1 MPRQSATKTP
11 LNCVRSSP
19 NNTHHCLG
27 RKSLLSR
34 SLRCDMN
41 RLESLQTE
49 LDKHERNGDTMYL
62 TVQWYHGKWHADVVV
77 NRTRGNCTWVGPS
90 FDAYGNDMYSVAR

>member
-1 MPRQSATKTP
+1 
-11 LNCVRSSP
+11 
-19 NNTHHCLG
+19 
-27 RKSLLSR
+27 
-34 SLRCDMN
+34 MN

-90 FDAYGNDMYSVAR
+90 FDAYGNDMYSVARHAVNDAISGFGDACRYSPGTVLVEWM